1 MCTKNNNNL
10 MLHVNVI
17 LETRKTNSE
26 GKHDVKI
33 KVSRKQERFFVS
45 TGIYLEREQW
55 DDGKVVNHP
64 SKTTLNRNILSL
76 LNAYTDAAYNLRLE
90 ESRLTMAEIKERIK
104 MLLFP
109 NETQKKAYT
118 LLSCFEEYVTK
129 FTKAATVQIYKNT
142 MTRLGQFGDVAID
155 NINVAWLN
163 SFDKWLTTYC
173 PKKNARNIHLRNI
186 RAVMNF
192 AIDMEYTNNYPFRR
206 YTIRPEETIH
216 RALTREQL
224 RTIAT
229 TDYGD
234 EVINYHRDMF
244 MLSFLLIGI
253 NYEDMAHLT
262 EIVRGRV
269 NYHRAKTNKLYSIK
283 VEQEAL
289 DIINRHRG
297 DGHLVNILNKYKKT
311 HYLIIKSNKNLKN
324 MMPGLTTYYARH
336 TWATLA
342 AELDIP
348 KETISAALGHSM
360 GSSTTSIYIR
370 FDQRKIDDAN
380 RKVIDYVFG

>member
-1 MCTKNNNNL
+1 

-76 LNAYTDAAYNLRLE
+76 LNAYTDAVYNLRLE
-90 ESRLTMAEIKERIK
+90 ESRLTMAEIKERIQ

-109 NETQKKAYT
+109 NETQKKAHT

-229 TDYGD
+229 NDYGD
-234 EVINYHRDMF
+234 EFINYHRDMF